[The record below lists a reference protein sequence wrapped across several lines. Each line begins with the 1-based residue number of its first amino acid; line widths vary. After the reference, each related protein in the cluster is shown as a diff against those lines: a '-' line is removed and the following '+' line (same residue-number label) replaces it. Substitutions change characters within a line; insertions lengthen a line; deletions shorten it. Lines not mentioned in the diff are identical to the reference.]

1 MASAKVVLRFPKEV
15 VDKPIT
21 STVVKKYSL
30 DFNILKAYITPEEEG
45 LLVLEIMGEEENIRQ
60 AVDFVKATRVSVHY
74 LNGNIVRDED
84 RCVHCGACVGVC
96 PTGALSLDSDRMVV
110 FDSSKCVV
118 CGFCIKA
125 CIYKAIRMELLAPE
139 DQTFFKTPATSLGT
153 KPATE

>member
-1 MASAKVVLRFPKEV
+1 MASAKVILRFPKEV

-21 STVVKKYSL
+21 STVVKKYNL

-45 LLVLEIMGEEENIRQ
+45 LLVLELMGDEENIRQ
-60 AVDFVKATRVSVHY
+60 AVELVKVMGVSVHY
-74 LNGNIVRDED
+74 LNGNIVRDDD

-96 PTGALSLDSDRMVV
+96 STGALSLDSDYKVV

-125 CIYKAIRMELLAPE
+125 CIYKAITMELLAPE
-139 DQTFFKTPATSLGT
+139 DQTFFKTSSTSLGIT
-153 KPATE
+153 PETE

>member
-1 MASAKVVLRFPKEV
+1 MTSAKVILRFPKDV
-15 VDKPIT
+15 VDRPIT
-21 STVVKKYSL
+21 STVVKKYDL

-45 LLVLEIMGEEENIRQ
+45 LLVLELIGKEENVRQ
-60 AVDFVKATRVSVHY
+60 AVEFVKGTGVSVHY

-96 PTGALSLDSDRMVV
+96 STGALSLDPDYMVV

-125 CIYKAIRMELLAPE
+125 CIYKAISMELLAPG
-139 DQTFFKTPATSLGT
+139 DQTSFKTSSTSLGAM
-153 KPATE
+153 PAKE

>member
-1 MASAKVVLRFPKEV
+1 MASAKVILRFPKEV

-21 STVVKKYSL
+21 STVVKKYNL

-45 LLVLEIMGEEENIRQ
+45 LLVLELMGDDNDIRQ
-60 AVDFVKATRVSVHY
+60 AVEFVKATGVSVHY

-96 PTGALSLDSDRMVV
+96 STGALSLDPEYNVI

-139 DQTFFKTPATSLGT
+139 DQTSFKTLSTSTGAN
-153 KPATE
+153 PATE

>member
-1 MASAKVVLRFPKEV
+1 MASAKVVLKFPKEV

-21 STVVKKYSL
+21 SMVVKKYNL

-45 LLVLEIMGEEENIRQ
+45 LLVMEIMGRKEDIRQ
-60 AVDFVKATRVSVHY
+60 AVDFVKAAGVSVHY
-74 LNGNIVRDED
+74 LNGNIVKDED

-96 PTGALSLDSDRMVV
+96 STGALSLDSDYMVV

-125 CIYKAIRMELLAPE
+125 CIYRAIRMELLSP
-139 DQTFFKTPATSLGT
+139 DNQTLFKTPSTSLGA

>member
-45 LLVLEIMGEEENIRQ
+45 LLVLEIMGKEENIRK
-60 AVDFVKATRVSVHY
+60 AVDFVKAAGVSVHY

-96 PTGALSLDSDRMVV
+96 PTGALSLDPNRMVV

-125 CIYKAIRMELLAPE
+125 CIYKAIRMELLAPG
-139 DQTFFKTPATSLGT
+139 DQTLFKTSSTSLGAEPT
-153 KPATE
+153 AE